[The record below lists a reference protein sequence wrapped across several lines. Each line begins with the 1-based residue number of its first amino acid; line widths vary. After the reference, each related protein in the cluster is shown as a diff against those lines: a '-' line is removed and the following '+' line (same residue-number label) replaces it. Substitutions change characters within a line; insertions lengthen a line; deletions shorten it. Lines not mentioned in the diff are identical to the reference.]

1 MEKSCEQY
9 LEVPEALGL
18 DGIDLEK
25 YIIASYII
33 KRPKGM
39 NLNYLS
45 RFAAIEQSTGTW
57 VRVPAETAEVRKHH
71 VAKVLGVYELP
82 YYEYVIPKEV
92 KERFYFVQIGFPII
106 NFRPQ
111 IPMLFTSVI
120 FLFSCATSADSR
132 KAILALPM
140 D

>member
-1 MEKSCEQY
+1 MEESCKQY
-9 LEVPEALGL
+9 LENPEALGL

-39 NLNYLS
+39 NVNYLS

-57 VRVPAETAEVRKHH
+57 VRVPAETAEVRKEH

-82 YYEYVIPKEV
+82 FYEYNIPKDT
-92 KERFYFVQIGFPII
+92 KERTYFV
-106 NFRPQ
+106 
-111 IPMLFTSVI
+111 
-120 FLFSCATSADSR
+120 
-132 KAILALPM
+132 
-140 D
+140 